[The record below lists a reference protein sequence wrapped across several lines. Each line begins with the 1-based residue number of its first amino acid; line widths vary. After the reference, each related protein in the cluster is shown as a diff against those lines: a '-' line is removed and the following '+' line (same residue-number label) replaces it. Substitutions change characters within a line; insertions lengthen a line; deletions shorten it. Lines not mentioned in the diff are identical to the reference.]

1 MWGMV
6 KKQLGAR
13 VDEEV
18 LQLASK
24 RAADRNL
31 SVGDY
36 LTQLVLDDAHG
47 LRERAMAAAARFI
60 GEYGVFF
67 DEAEAVQAPGSS
79 ASTTAHA
86 A

>member
-1 MWGMV
+1 MA

-13 VDEEV
+13 VDEDV
-18 LQLASK
+18 LELASR

-47 LRERAMAAAARFI
+47 LRERAMAAAARFV
-60 GEYGVFF
+60 GEYGAFF
-67 DEAEAVQAPGSS
+67 DEAEDAQGSGP
-79 ASTTAHA
+79 AYGGTAHA